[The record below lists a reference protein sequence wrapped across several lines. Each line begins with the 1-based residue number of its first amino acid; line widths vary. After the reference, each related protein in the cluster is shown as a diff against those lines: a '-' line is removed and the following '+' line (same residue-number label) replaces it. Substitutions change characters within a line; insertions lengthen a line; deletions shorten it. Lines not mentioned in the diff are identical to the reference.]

1 MEFTN
6 AKTFTEI
13 TRVQIS
19 SSTWGVLES
28 RPEHVRL
35 RTALRSLNRPFL
47 VSIQGGPEVSERP
60 KQRWQNRALR
70 TQKQNPHTLRPL
82 TQKRPPVEGV

>member
-70 TQKQNPHTLRPL
+70 TQKQNPHTMRTL